1 MLLSFKAPT
10 SGSPV
15 TEANSTSMT
24 IAAIFKNEAELLEK
38 RIQQFMAAQ
47 AERERIILEE
57 ERKTEEADSQR
68 SKQLSDEEASLQ
80 RQIMELGN
88 YLRIRFIFYQFSNHL
103 LKYVSFIMNN
113 LVVLSE
119 STEIDIDTETD
130 ETDGEM
136 VLDVEEDIIPMS
148 PIDTEVDSDDFDMSL
163 EDRYE
168 NMLEGMSWAERMD
181 TLAQLQALVARHPG
195 RALELHQK
203 LSSPSRKRS
212 LPETLRRFV
221 FY

>member
-1 MLLSFKAPT
+1 
-10 SGSPV
+10 
-15 TEANSTSMT
+15 
-24 IAAIFKNEAELLEK
+24 
-38 RIQQFMAAQ
+38 MAAQ

-80 RQIMELGN
+80 RQILEL
-88 YLRIRFIFYQFSNHL
+88 
-103 LKYVSFIMNN
+103 
-113 LVVLSE
+113 E
-119 STEIDIDTETD
+119 SSEIDIDTETD

-136 VLDVEEDIIPMS
+136 VLDVEEDI
-148 PIDTEVDSDDFDMSL
+148 TVDCNVEDEDISL

-212 LPETLRRFV
+212 LPETLRR
-221 FY
+221 